1 MAESTHFNTALA
13 RDEIR
18 LLVLQ
23 AADRDAPVYGHF
35 ETVSLS
41 SNPDF
46 ETLTH
51 AWSDRDSFKEIV
63 VDDRPMHVEAPVA
76 AALQR
81 IRPKLK
87 VGGQVRIWTD
97 AVCVHQR
104 NPQERAHHMRL
115 LSWIHADARHAY
127 VWIDEAAAMP
137 PSSSELLLSP
147 PKLSVDHKHP
157 VSIHS
162 LPRHSRSRS
171 RSRSRSPNPAA
182 PLPLIPT
189 SRSLKNI
196 PEAQPEPQPARLAW
210 IQPALASKRPVFL
223 HGAGSHDE
231 LSWEALLRIAKP
243 SSKERAAEARLFL
256 AASEF
261 EAARR
266 LREANSHLHHRHHHR
281 HSHHQELNVYDLLY
295 TFRAL
300 SCDDPRDR
308 IFGLLSLLGP
318 SSSDDHQRHYEASLS
333 SAHVYAEFAQTLIQR
348 RGTLDILNCVREW
361 REEADLVDAMADGL
375 DYLPTWVPNWAGRT
389 ERDPEPLV
397 DFRGGAQRYR
407 AGKLLPVAMGG
418 KRSSTISNG
427 KRASPGML
435 VLGGIRFDE
444 VEEVGMAWHPEPDSP
459 PPSTRKGVAAL
470 EQWEEI
476 ALRERLVCPYGGDKG
491 RREALWRTYIA
502 DYAGHDN
509 HDAAAAAAA
518 VHDETSSSRAPD
530 AHAAY
535 LERWY
540 GRHHQH
546 RRHRR
551 PYRRQLHPIGQPT
564 RSSTMSTNTSTST
577 GASTGTT
584 STTSSTSQPPAP
596 SPTTPSHNPLLHTL
610 RLLRTSLLLHHPPT
624 RSLKHTPAYRTYTRR
639 ILIACA
645 HRRLLLTKRGYIGLA
660 PWNAR
665 AGDVVALLY
674 GGQTP
679 YLLRP
684 VPLAGG
690 NGNGNGG
697 TRPGEYTMVGEVFV
711 FGVMGG
717 EGMGWE
723 GAVGAAREFRI
734 F

>member
-23 AADRDAPVYGHF
+23 AADRDAPVIGHF
-35 ETVSLS
+35 EIVSLS

-51 AWSDRDSFKEIV
+51 AWSDHESFKEIV

-81 IRPKLK
+81 TRPTLRT
-87 VGGQVRIWTD
+87 GSGQVRVWTD

-115 LSWIHADARHAY
+115 LSWIHAEARHAY
-127 VWIDEAAAMP
+127 VWIDEAAA
-137 PSSSELLLSP
+137 LQLSA

-157 VSIHS
+157 VSIHP
-162 LPRHSRSRS
+162 LPRNNRSRS
-171 RSRSRSPNPAA
+171 RSRSRSPNPAV
-182 PLPLIPT
+182 PISLPLVP

-196 PEAQPEPQPARLAW
+196 PETPLEPQPARLAW

-266 LREANSHLHHRHHHR
+266 LREANSHLHHRLHHR
-281 HSHHQELNVYDLLY
+281 HSHHQELNIYDLLY

-318 SSSDDHQRHYEASLS
+318 SSSDDHQRQYEPSLS

-375 DYLPTWVPNWAGRT
+375 DYLPTWVPNWAGWT

-418 KRSSTISNG
+418 NG
-427 KRASPGML
+427 KRNSTASNGRRTSPGML

-444 VEEVGMAWHPEPDSP
+444 IEEVGMAWHPESDSP

-476 ALRERLVCPYGGDKG
+476 ALRDRLVCPYGGDKG
-491 RREALWRTYIA
+491 RRDALWRTYIA
-502 DYAGHDN
+502 DYADHNTDDAEDN
-509 HDAAAAAAA
+509 
-518 VHDETSSSRAPD
+518 ETTSARAPE

-540 GRHHQH
+540 GRPHQH

-551 PYRRQLHPIGQPT
+551 PYRRHLHPGQPT

-577 GASTGTT
+577 GAST
-584 STTSSTSQPPAP
+584 STTSSTSQPP
-596 SPTTPSHNPLLHTL
+596 PTPPTSSHNPLLQTL

-624 RSLKHTPAYRTYTRR
+624 RSLKHTPAYRTYTHR
-639 ILIACA
+639 ILTACA
-645 HRRLLLTKRGYIGLA
+645 HRRLLVTKRGYIGLA

-665 AGDVVALLY
+665 RGDVVALLY

-684 VPLAGG
+684 VPMGGG
-690 NGNGNGG
+690 NGNGGAY
-697 TRPGEYTMVGEVFV
+697 RPGEYTMVGEVFV

>member
-23 AADRDAPVYGHF
+23 AADRDAPVIGHF
-35 ETVSLS
+35 EIVSLS

-51 AWSDRDSFKEIV
+51 AWSDHESFKEIV

-81 IRPKLK
+81 IRPTLRTG
-87 VGGQVRIWTD
+87 GGQVRVWTD

-104 NPQERAHHMRL
+104 NSQERAHHMRL
-115 LSWIHADARHAY
+115 LSWIHAEARHAY
-127 VWIDEAAAMP
+127 VWIDEAAA
-137 PSSSELLLSP
+137 LQLSP

-157 VSIHS
+157 
-162 LPRHSRSRS
+162 
-171 RSRSRSPNPAA
+171 
-182 PLPLIPT
+182 
-189 SRSLKNI
+189 
-196 PEAQPEPQPARLAW
+196 
-210 IQPALASKRPVFL
+210 PALASKRPVFL

-261 EAARR
+261 EAARH

-318 SSSDDHQRHYEASLS
+318 SSADDHHFHRQYEPSLS
-333 SAHVYAEFAQTLIQR
+333 SAHVYAEFAQNLIQR

-375 DYLPTWVPNWAGRT
+375 DYLPTT
-389 ERDPEPLV
+389 
-397 DFRGGAQRYR
+397 
-407 AGKLLPVAMGG
+407 
-418 KRSSTISNG
+418 
-427 KRASPGML
+427 SPGML

-444 VEEVGMAWHPEPDSP
+444 IEEVGRAWHPEPDSP

-491 RREALWRTYIA
+491 RRDALWRTYIA
-502 DYAGHDN
+502 DYAGHNTDDAEDN
-509 HDAAAAAAA
+509 
-518 VHDETSSSRAPD
+518 ETTRTRAPD

-535 LERWY
+535 LERC
-540 GRHHQH
+540 
-546 RRHRR
+546 
-551 PYRRQLHPIGQPT
+551 
-564 RSSTMSTNTSTST
+564 TST
-577 GASTGTT
+577 GAST
-584 STTSSTSQPPAP
+584 STTSSTSQPPPAP
-596 SPTTPSHNPLLHTL
+596 SPTSSHNPLLQTL

-624 RSLKHTPAYRTYTRR
+624 RSLKHTPAYRTYTHR
-639 ILIACA
+639 ILTACA
-645 HRRLLLTKRGYIGLA
+645 HRRLLVTKRGYIGLA

-665 AGDVVALLY
+665 QGDVVALLY

-684 VPLAGG
+684 VSMG
-690 NGNGNGG
+690 GNGNGG